1 MALDVESILGEG
13 GSINKRLPQYEKRS
27 EQLEMAEAV
36 QQAIENKKHLLVEAG
51 TGVGKSFA
59 YLVPAI
65 LASTTGK
72 RDQAKRK
79 RLIISTNTISLQE
92 QLISKDIPF
101 LNAVMPV
108 EFSAVL
114 VKGRS
119 NYLSLR
125 RTRGAMERADSLF
138 TDQDEIQEL
147 KQVYDWS
154 SKTNDGSRSDL
165 NFRPASSIWDE
176 VKSEHGNCL
185 GKKCPSYDSCYY
197 YLARRRIW
205 NADLLVVNHAIFFSD
220 LALRREGA
228 SILPDYDVVV
238 FDEAH
243 TIESV
248 ASNHL
253 GMTASSGQVD
263 YLLSRLYN
271 DRTQKGLLVFHNL
284 PKCQQLVQ
292 EIRFQSR
299 DFFYSLKE
307 WQRDQKSNSFRIR
320 TLPPIQNNVS
330 DLLRQLS
337 ASISI
342 NAEKISAEEDRIELT
357 SSSERCSGLANSLDS
372 WMKQS
377 IEDSVYWMELTGRQ
391 RQNVRLICS
400 PIEVGPVLRSELFD
414 QVSSVIC
421 TSATLAVG
429 KQSFDFIKDR
439 IGIQNHTEL
448 KLGSPFNYREQV
460 DLVLPDG
467 MPEPSSV
474 QDYESSVCEKI
485 EQHAGKYEGRTFVLF
500 TSYKMMKNC
509 ANRIGP
515 WLRKNKINIYCQGDG
530 MPRTR
535 MVERFREDERAVLF
549 GTDSFW
555 QGIDIQGDALKTVII
570 TKLPFGVPDHPLLE
584 AKLEAIKARGGNPF
598 MDYQIPEAI
607 IKLKQGFGRLIRSQE
622 DSGQVVILDPR
633 VRTKRYGKLFLDSL
647 PECNLV
653 VDPV

>member
-1 MALDVESILGEG
+1 MDVDSVLGEG
-13 GSINKRLPQYEKRS
+13 GSIQKRLPQYEKRT
-27 EQLEMAEAV
+27 EQIEMAYAV
-36 QQAIENKKHLLVEAG
+36 NQAIEEKKHLLVEAG

-59 YLVPAI
+59 YLVPSI
-65 LASTTGK
+65 LNSTSEK
-72 RDQAKRK
+72 REKTERK

-92 QLISKDIPF
+92 QLIRKDIPF

-125 RTRGAMERADSLF
+125 RTRGAMERADSFF
-138 TDQDEIQEL
+138 TDQDELQEL
-147 KQVYDWS
+147 KQVYEWS
-154 SKTNDGSRSDL
+154 KSTNDGSLSDL
-165 NFRPASSIWDE
+165 PFRPASNIWDE

-185 GKKCPSYDSCYY
+185 GKKCATYDSCYY

-205 NADLLVVNHAIFFSD
+205 NADILIVNHALFFSD

-228 SILPDYDVVV
+228 TILPDYDVVV

-253 GMTASSGQVD
+253 GLSVSSGQVE
-263 YLLSRLYN
+263 YILNRLYN
-271 DRTQKGLLVFHNL
+271 DRTQKGLLIHHNY
-284 PKCQQLVQ
+284 PRCQQLVQ
-292 EIRFQSR
+292 EIRFQQR
-299 DFFYSLKE
+299 DFFYELRE
-307 WQRDQKSNSFRIR
+307 WQQEQRSGSFRIR
-320 TLPPIQNNVS
+320 TLPPIQNHVS

-337 ASISI
+337 AQISI
-342 NAEKISAEEDRIELT
+342 NAEKIEADEDRIELVAA
-357 SSSERCSGLANSLDS
+357 SERCSGLANTVDC

-377 IEDSVYWMELTGRQ
+377 VEDSVYWMELSGRQ
-391 RQNVRLICS
+391 KQNVRLICS
-400 PIEVGPVLRSELFD
+400 PIEIGPVLRKELFD
-414 QVSSVIC
+414 QVNTVIC

-439 IGIQNHTEL
+439 IGIQNHEEL
-448 KLGSPFNYREQV
+448 KLGSPFNYQEQV
-460 DLVLPDG
+460 DLVLPEG
-467 MPEPSSV
+467 MPDPSSIS
-474 QDYESSVCEKI
+474 DYESSVCEKI
-485 EQHAGKYEGRTFVLF
+485 EQYAGKYEGRTFVLF
-500 TSYKMMKNC
+500 TSYKMMTSC
-509 ANRIGP
+509 AERIGP
-515 WLRKNKINIYCQGDG
+515 WLRKNRINLYCQGDG
-530 MPRTR
+530 LNRSL

-555 QGIDIQGDALKTVII
+555 QGVDIQGDALKTVII
-570 TKLPFGVPDHPLLE
+570 AKLPFGVPDHPLLE
-584 AKLEAIKARGGNPF
+584 AKLEAIQARGGNPF